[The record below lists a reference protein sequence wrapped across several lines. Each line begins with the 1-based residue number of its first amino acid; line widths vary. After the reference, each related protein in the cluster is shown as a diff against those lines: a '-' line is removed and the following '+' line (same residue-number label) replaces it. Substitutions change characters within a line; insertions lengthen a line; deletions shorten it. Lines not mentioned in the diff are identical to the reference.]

1 VKNHHPEI
9 LAVIPARGN
18 SKTIPRKNIREFA
31 GFPLIAYSIAAAK
44 QSRSVTRI
52 LVSTD
57 DGAIAAVARDFGGET
72 PFMRPDEIS
81 QDDTLDLPVFIHA
94 LEWLSANEN
103 YQPDFVI
110 QLRPTSPIRPQGL
123 IDQAVDVMIKHPQ
136 ADSVRGV
143 VTCGQ
148 NPFKMW
154 KLDESGR
161 MLPIL
166 ELDGIPEAYN
176 APRQNLPPVYWQ
188 TGHIDVIRTATILEK
203 KSMSGD
209 VVFPVMIDPKY
220 TVDIDTL
227 LDWERAERLVVEG
240 GLEMVHPGHHNRP
253 FPTQVTH
260 LFLDFDGVMTDDR
273 VWVDQ
278 DGRECVAAS
287 RSDGLGLEILRHKT
301 QIRVMVISK
310 ETNPV
315 VAARCKKLDLE
326 VVQDVSDKAEILQ
339 AFIDQ
344 NGISPQ
350 GVIYMGNDINDLPC
364 FLVAGYAVVPSN
376 AVLACKQQADLIL
389 GSAGGFGAV
398 RELCDL
404 LVNRLTQ

>member
-1 VKNHHPEI
+1 MEKNKQEI

-31 GFPLIAYSIAAAK
+31 GFPLITYSIAAAK
-44 QSRSVTRI
+44 QSISVTRI

-57 DGAIAAVARDFGGET
+57 DSAIAAVARDFGGET
-72 PFMRPDEIS
+72 PFLRPDEIS
-81 QDDTLDLPVFIHA
+81 GDDTLDLPVFVHA
-94 LEWLSANEN
+94 LEWLAANEN

-110 QLRPTSPIRPQGL
+110 QPRPTSPIRPLGL

-143 VTCGQ
+143 VPCGQ

-176 APRQNLPPVYWQ
+176 VTRQNLPPVYWQ

-203 KSMSGD
+203 KSMSGN

-220 TVDIDTL
+220 TVDIDTS
-227 LDWERAERLVVEG
+227 LDWERAERLVMEG
-240 GLEMVHPGHHNRP
+240 GLEMVHPGHHKRP

-278 DGRECVAAS
+278 DGRESVAAS
-287 RSDGLGLEILRHKT
+287 RSDGLGLEMLRHNT
-301 QIRVMVISK
+301 QIQVMVISK

-326 VVQDVSDKAEILQ
+326 VVQGITDKAEILRS
-339 AFIDQ
+339 FIIQ
-344 NGISPQ
+344 EGISPQ
-350 GVIYMGNDINDLPC
+350 GMIYMGNDINDLPC
-364 FLVAGYAVVPSN
+364 FSVVGYAVVPGN
-376 AVLACKQQADLIL
+376 AVRACKQQADLIL
-389 GSAGGFGAV
+389 SSAGGFGAV